1 VSDEHTVIAP
11 VQLAVLKLL
20 LNWIEHACWWLL
32 AAAKQAR
39 CSFTSVLLLSMER
52 NLPPRSSSKQT
63 A

>member
-20 LNWIEHACWWLL
+20 LNWIEHAWWWLL
-32 AAAKQAR
+32 EAAKQAR